1 MNTTV
6 KRNTRKTQTKN

>member
-6 KRNTRKTQTKN
+6 KAAVW